1 MDNIGENMGLFNFLF
16 NHETG
21 GDSSPDIDTKPAA
34 NCDGT
39 PMMPGSNIDIEG
51 NPYGVCSDATMIS
64 SMDDTMLSSAMDDSM
79 DMMSNDFDDS
89 FSSFDDDTSSSFD
102 DNW

>member
-1 MDNIGENMGLFNFLF
+1 MYFVDINSEIGANKMGLFNFLF

-21 GDSSPDIDTKPAA
+21 GDSSPAVDTTPAV

-39 PMMPGSNIDIEG
+39 PMIPGSNIDIEG
-51 NPYGVCSDATMIS
+51 NPYGVCDDDSLHS
-64 SMDDTMLSSAMDDSM
+64 SSMDDSM
-79 DMMSNDFDDS
+79 DKMSNDFDDS